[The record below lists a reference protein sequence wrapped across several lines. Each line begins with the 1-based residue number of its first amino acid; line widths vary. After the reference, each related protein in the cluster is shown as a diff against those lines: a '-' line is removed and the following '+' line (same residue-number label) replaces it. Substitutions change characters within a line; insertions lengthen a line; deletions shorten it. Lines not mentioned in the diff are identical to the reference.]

1 MMAQESGSPTA
12 QAEEL
17 QQSLQE
23 ELQDAKQQAVA
34 AAAERRSVE
43 QAFADLQAQA
53 HHVAGQQ
60 DALQVKLTCHAA
72 LPQAHLC
79 CILSVVHSI

>member
-1 MMAQESGSPTA
+1 MAQESGSPSA

-23 ELQDAKQQAVA
+23 ELQDARQQAAA
-34 AAAERRSVE
+34 AAAERRSAE

-53 HHVAGQQ
+53 HHIAVQQ
-60 DALQVKLTCHAA
+60 EAFKVNLT
-72 LPQAHLC
+72 
-79 CILSVVHSI
+79 